1 MVYPEE
7 DRSLEHHN
15 GGNAEHE
22 NAVQGFVADE
32 QHAGEDARAAADE
45 RPEKQRALRHALP
58 ASRRGELVLNTDD
71 SADHADC
78 DEVV

>member
-45 RPEKQRALRHALP
+45 RPENSVRSGTRFQLRAA
-58 ASRRGELVLNTDD
+58 ASL
-71 SADHADC
+71 S
-78 DEVV
+78 

>member
-32 QHAGEDARAAADE
+32 QHAGETPGPPPTSAQKNSVRSGTRFQLRAAAS
-45 RPEKQRALRHALP
+45 L
-58 ASRRGELVLNTDD
+58 S
-71 SADHADC
+71 
-78 DEVV
+78 

>member
-32 QHAGEDARAAADE
+32 QHAGEDARAAQKNSV
-45 RPEKQRALRHALP
+45 RSGTRFQPRAA
-58 ASRRGELVLNTDD
+58 ASL
-71 SADHADC
+71 S
-78 DEVV
+78 

>member
-22 NAVQGFVADE
+22 NAVQGFVSSMQAKTPGPPPTSA
-32 QHAGEDARAAADE
+32 QKNSVRSGTRFQPRAAAS
-45 RPEKQRALRHALP
+45 L
-58 ASRRGELVLNTDD
+58 S
-71 SADHADC
+71 
-78 DEVV
+78 

>member
-22 NAVQGFVADE
+22 NAVQGFVAAKTPGPPPTSA
-32 QHAGEDARAAADE
+32 QKNSVRSGTRFQPRAAAS
-45 RPEKQRALRHALP
+45 L
-58 ASRRGELVLNTDD
+58 S
-71 SADHADC
+71 
-78 DEVV
+78 

>member
-22 NAVQGFVADE
+22 NAVQGFVAKTPGPPPTSA
-32 QHAGEDARAAADE
+32 QKNSVRSGTRFQLRAAAS
-45 RPEKQRALRHALP
+45 L
-58 ASRRGELVLNTDD
+58 S
-71 SADHADC
+71 
-78 DEVV
+78 

>member
-58 ASRRGELVLNTDD
+58 ASRRGELMGFWL
-71 SADHADC
+71 
-78 DEVV
+78 EVTILLR